1 MYTAKTLTLTAALFV
16 LLAAPGATLADPV
29 TLTFGELT
37 PRPAH
42 GVSIAGVTFGFTVRG
57 LPSRDAVYNS
67 VGPGSLAFIRSPSL
81 VGNAAGVLVLAFDV
95 PVDSLSFG
103 VALSSLAPFSPG
115 FVVALF
121 DADSNPL
128 GVFGVATAPV
138 LTFSE
143 GQFRF
148 SGALVSRVVV
158 IFNPTAAS
166 FAFDN
171 LTFNP
176 VPEPA
181 TLLLVGAAL
190 AVGAVRRARQRRPAS
205 ASSQVR

>member
-1 MYTAKTLTLTAALFV
+1 MKKLTLTAAALCA
-16 LLAAPGATLADPV
+16 LLAASRPALADPV

-57 LPSRDAVYNS
+57 LPSRDAVYNNS
-67 VGPGSLAFIRSPSL
+67 GPGSLAFLQSPSL

-95 PVDSLSFG
+95 PVDSLSFS

-121 DADSNPL
+121 DDALNPL

-148 SGALVSRVVV
+148 SGAPVSRVAVV
-158 IFNPTAAS
+158 FNPTAAS

-181 TLLLVGAAL
+181 TWLLLGAGL
-190 AVGAVRRARQRRPAS
+190 AVGAARRARKCRRVPAS
-205 ASSQVR
+205 D

>member
-1 MYTAKTLTLTAALFV
+1 MHATRKLTLTAALFL
-16 LLAAPGATLADPV
+16 LLAAPGAALADPV

-67 VGPGSLAFIRSPSL
+67 VGPGSLVFIPSPSL

-95 PVDSLSFG
+95 PVESLSFG
-103 VALSSLAPFSPG
+103 VALSSLTPFSPG

-121 DADSNPL
+121 DADLNPL
-128 GVFGVATAPV
+128 GVFGVATAPA

-148 SGALVSRVVV
+148 SGAPVSRVAIV
-158 IFNPTAAS
+158 FNPTAAS

-171 LTFNP
+171 LTFSP

-181 TLLLVGAAL
+181 TLLLVGAGLAL
-190 AVGAVRRARQRRPAS
+190 GAARRAGKRRRAS
-205 ASSQVR
+205 ASA